1 MINQPPAGAVDS
13 AIVVHGLGKSFGTH
27 RALDHV
33 DLTVARGTVCGVLGP
48 NGAGKTTL
56 VRMLTTLLRPDSGTA
71 RILGRDLVRDAPAI
85 RALISL
91 TGQYASVDDD
101 LTAVENL
108 DIFGRLL
115 GLRGAASRSRARD
128 LVEEYGLT
136 AAASRPVRTYSGGM
150 RRRLDL
156 AASMIRRPE
165 LLFLDEPTT
174 GLDPRTRYQLW
185 EMVRG
190 VVRQGT
196 TVLLTT
202 QYLDEADALADH
214 LVVIDHGRVVAD
226 GTPESLKRS
235 VGNYALS
242 VTLATAA
249 DRGRATE
256 IIALVLDGPV
266 EYDERT
272 RQLTV
277 SVSASATSAQV
288 IAALAEES
296 IEVQELSVH
305 KPSLDD
311 VFFALTEEQSP
322 A

>member
-1 MINQPPAGAVDS
+1 MNQPPAGAVDS

>member
-1 MINQPPAGAVDS
+1 MGATDHL
-13 AIVVHGLGKSFGTH
+13 AIEVRNLCKSFGDH
-27 RALDHV
+27 RAVDNI

-48 NGAGKTTL
+48 NGAGKTTMI
-56 VRMLTTLLRPDSGTA
+56 RMLTTLLRPDSGTA
-71 RILGRDLVRDAPAI
+71 LILGRDVVREGPAI
-85 RALISL
+85 RSLISL

-101 LTAVENL
+101 LTATENL

-115 GLRGAASRSRARD
+115 GLRNAAARDRARE
-128 LVEEYGLT
+128 LVDEYGLT
-136 AAASRPVRTYSGGM
+136 AAAGRPVRKFSGGM

-174 GLDPRTRYQLW
+174 GLDPRTRIQLW

-190 VVRQGT
+190 VVADGT

-214 LVVIDHGRVVAD
+214 LVVIDHGHVVAD

-242 VTLATAA
+242 ITLARAG
-249 DRGRATE
+249 DRTRATE
-256 IIALVLDGPV
+256 IITRLLAGPI
-266 EYDERT
+266 EYEERT
-272 RQLTV
+272 RQLTM
-277 SVSASATSAQV
+277 SVSDSARSAQV
-288 IAALAEES
+288 IAALAEQS

-305 KPSLDD
+305 KPSLDE
-311 VFFALTEEQSP
+311 VFFALTEDRSP